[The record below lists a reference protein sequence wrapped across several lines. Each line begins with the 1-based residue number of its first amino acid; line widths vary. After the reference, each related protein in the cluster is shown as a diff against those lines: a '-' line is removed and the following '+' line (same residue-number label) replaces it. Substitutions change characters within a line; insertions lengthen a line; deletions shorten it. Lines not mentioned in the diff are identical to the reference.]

1 MKNLLLKLS
10 GLLLALTFMIS
21 TGCETEDDT
30 PILLGPDIFFVAD
43 PGFLSADAE
52 LALGETFKVKVR
64 ADRGDSDL
72 KTLTFTF
79 DGVDPKG
86 AELDNYIKAIS
97 SGGSSITVNN
107 PLLILGTATAGA
119 TWEIEI
125 VPFGQLLNETVSY
138 TFVVEDQAGKKAS
151 ATLDIT
157 ITGTPLQKS
166 ISGVL
171 FNQAGPAGTGGLD
184 LDDGVGTGSADPS
197 AEIRDLGID
206 CTINP
211 ANAENWRRQVGSVNG
226 TNMVKVV
233 PSAQAE
239 GFTFDKVETREV
251 ILAAYE
257 TGTTL
262 ADGVSTS
269 STCAET
275 PVTDVSAPVV
285 VGDLFAIK
293 KADIY
298 YIIRI
303 DEVNA
308 VSGSNGDNYK
318 ISIKY

>member
-30 PILLGPDIFFVAD
+30 PILLGPDIFFVVD

-97 SGGSSITVNN
+97 AGGSSITVNN

-197 AEIRDLGID
+197 AEIRDLGIN

-269 STCAET
+269 PTCAET

>member
-1 MKNLLLKLS
+1 MTKLLLRLS

-43 PGFLSADAE
+43 PGFISADAE
-52 LALGETFKVKVR
+52 LNLGETFKVKVR

-86 AELDNYIKAIS
+86 ADLDNYIKAIS
-97 SGGSSITVNN
+97 SGGSSITANN

-151 ATLDIT
+151 ATLDIR

-184 LDDGVGTGSADPS
+184 LDDGIGTGSADPS

-206 CTINP
+206 CNINP
-211 ANAENWRRQVGSVNG
+211 ANQENWRRQVGSVNG
-226 TNMVKVV
+226 ANMVKVV

-251 ILAAYE
+251 IVAAYD

-262 ADGVSTS
+262 ADGFSTS
-269 STCAET
+269 ATCVQT

-285 VGDLFAIK
+285 VGDLFAIRK
-293 KADIY
+293 GNTY